1 MVKFISLLLGEEF
14 LTGFTRRYVSMTL
27 VSPLFSDIS
36 VSSNVNVLEGTADG
50 TSVDGS
56 DSVSVSDILV
66 DTIITGGADSVSSD
80 NCSFFEIDV
89 GALHGSTGRD
99 RAEKQQFPML
109 VMYE

>member
-1 MVKFISLLLGEEF
+1 M
-14 LTGFTRRYVSMTL
+14 
-27 VSPLFSDIS
+27 
-36 VSSNVNVLEGTADG
+36 SSNVDVLEGTVDG

-89 GALHGSTGRD
+89 RCFAWIYGKRSSGR
-99 RAEKQQFPML
+99 AAISH
-109 VMYE
+109 VGNV